1 MDSLQFKNPIEPAG
15 SRFFVQTVAL
25 HFTLVRLLFNLLKQQ
40 HITSAKNEDREGED
54 SGMATIISFVSQK
67 GGVGKTTS
75 AINLATALAFG
86 GYSVLLVD
94 LDPQSSIR
102 FSMGVQETILQ
113 GTRELF
119 LEPQTTLKQL
129 VQETIQEN
137 MDFIFSN
144 IDTLKSEREVL
155 EVGES
160 ADYLL
165 NRITEVSE
173 EYDFVVIDAPSSTSN
188 MAINAIYAAD
198 LIVLPIQ
205 CENLAIKSLK
215 RFLHSFNELRSSF
228 ADKDLKLAGIL
239 LTMFDRKIEIHRRIG
254 QQIYKALS
262 GSVFETIIPRND
274 AIVEA
279 SALGKSVIT
288 HNLSSIGATAYIRL
302 MNELVDKFDLR

>member
-1 MDSLQFKNPIEPAG
+1 MES
-15 SRFFVQTVAL
+15 S
-25 HFTLVRLLFNLLKQQ
+25 HKQPEFADT
-40 HITSAKNEDREGED
+40 IYIDREEEEA
-54 SGMATIISFVSQK
+54 GMTTIISFVSQK

-75 AINLATALAFG
+75 AINLATAFAFG
-86 GYSVLLVD
+86 GYSVLLID

-102 FSMGVQETILQ
+102 FSMGVQDNISL

-119 LEPQTTLKQL
+119 LDPKLSITEL
-129 VQETIQEN
+129 VQATIQEN
-137 MDFIFSN
+137 MEFVFSN

-155 EVGES
+155 SVGED
-160 ADYLL
+160 AGYLL
-165 NRITEVSE
+165 SRISEVSDR
-173 EYDFVVIDAPSSTSN
+173 YDFVVIDAPSSTSN
-188 MAINAIYAAD
+188 MAINAIYTAD

-215 RFLHSFNELRSSF
+215 RFLRSFNELRSTF
-228 ADKDLKLAGIL
+228 INKDLRLAGIL

-262 GSVFETIIPRND
+262 DSVFETIIPRND

>member
-1 MDSLQFKNPIEPAG
+1 M
-15 SRFFVQTVAL
+15 T
-25 HFTLVRLLFNLLKQQ
+25 
-40 HITSAKNEDREGED
+40 
-54 SGMATIISFVSQK
+54 TIISFVSQK

-75 AINLATALAFG
+75 AINLATSFAFG

-102 FSMGVQETILQ
+102 FSMGVQDNIRL

-119 LEPQTTLKQL
+119 LDPQLSIPEL

-137 MDFIFSN
+137 MEFVFSN

-155 EVGES
+155 AVGED
-160 ADYLL
+160 AGYLL
-165 NRITEVSE
+165 SRINEVSDR
-173 EYDFVVIDAPSSTSN
+173 YDFVVIDAPSSTNN

-215 RFLHSFNELRSSF
+215 RFLRSFNELRSTF
-228 ADKDLKLAGIL
+228 TNKDLRLAGIL

-262 GSVFETIIPRND
+262 DSVFETIIPRND

>member
-1 MDSLQFKNPIEPAG
+1 M
-15 SRFFVQTVAL
+15 T
-25 HFTLVRLLFNLLKQQ
+25 
-40 HITSAKNEDREGED
+40 
-54 SGMATIISFVSQK
+54 TIISFVSQK

-86 GYSVLLVD
+86 GYTVLLID

-102 FSMGVQETILQ
+102 FSMGIQESVSQ
-113 GTRELF
+113 GTREVF
-119 LEPQTTLKQL
+119 LNPEIPLKDLIQA
-129 VQETIQEN
+129 TIQEN

-144 IDTLKSEREVL
+144 IDTLQSEREVL
-155 EVGES
+155 QAGEN
-160 ADYLL
+160 AAFLQE
-165 NRITEVSE
+165 RISE
-173 EYDFVVIDAPSSTSN
+173 MGGAYDFVVVDAPSSTNN
-188 MAINAIYAAD
+188 MAINAIYSAD

-215 RFLHSFNELRSSF
+215 RFLHSFNELRRNFS
-228 ADKDLKLAGIL
+228 DKDLKLAGIL
-239 LTMFDRKIEIHRRIG
+239 LTMFDRRIEIHRRIG

-262 GSVFETIIPRND
+262 DSVFETIIPRNE

-302 MNELVDKFDLR
+302 MNELVDKFNLR

>member
-1 MDSLQFKNPIEPAG
+1 
-15 SRFFVQTVAL
+15 
-25 HFTLVRLLFNLLKQQ
+25 
-40 HITSAKNEDREGED
+40 
-54 SGMATIISFVSQK
+54 MATTISFVSQK

-75 AINLATALAFG
+75 AINLATAFAFG
-86 GYSVLLVD
+86 GYAVLLID

-102 FSMGVQETILQ
+102 FSMGVQETITQ

-119 LEPQTTLKQL
+119 LEPQISLKQL
-129 VQETIQEN
+129 VQGTIQEN
-137 MDFIFSN
+137 MDFVFSN
-144 IDTLKSEREVL
+144 IETLKCEREVL
-155 EVGES
+155 EVGENAS
-160 ADYLL
+160 YLL
-165 NRITEVSE
+165 DRITKANKA
-173 EYDFVVIDAPSSTSN
+173 YDFVVIDAPSSTNN

-215 RFLHSFNELRSSF
+215 RFLRSFNELRSNF
-228 ADKDLKLAGIL
+228 TDKDLKLAGIL

-254 QQIYKALS
+254 QQVYKALS
-262 GSVFETIIPRND
+262 DSVFETIIPRNE

>member
-1 MDSLQFKNPIEPAG
+1 MFCK
-15 SRFFVQTVAL
+15 TVAL
-25 HFTLVRLLFNLLKQQ
+25 HFSLVSLLLPRPARQESTFSNNQGGAE
-40 HITSAKNEDREGED
+40 TG
-54 SGMATIISFVSQK
+54 SGMTTIISFVSQK

-86 GYSVLLVD
+86 GYSVLLID

-102 FSMGVQETILQ
+102 FSMGIQQTITV
-113 GTRELF
+113 GTKELF
-119 LEPQTTLKQL
+119 LEPKSPLKTLIQA
-129 VQETIQEN
+129 TIQEN

-144 IDTLKSEREVL
+144 IDTLKDEKAVL
-155 EVGES
+155 EAAES
-160 ADYLL
+160 ASFLL
-165 NRITEVSE
+165 NRLQQDDY
-173 EYDFVVIDAPSSTSN
+173 EYDFVVIDAPSSTN
-188 MAINAIYAAD
+188 HMAVNAIYSSD

-215 RFLHSFNELRSSF
+215 RFLRSFNELRSQF
-228 ADKDLKLAGIL
+228 TDKDLKLAGIL
-239 LTMFDRKIEIHRRIG
+239 LTMFDRKIEIHRRIA
-254 QQIYKALS
+254 QQIYRALS
-262 GSVFETIIPRND
+262 DSVFQTIIPRNE